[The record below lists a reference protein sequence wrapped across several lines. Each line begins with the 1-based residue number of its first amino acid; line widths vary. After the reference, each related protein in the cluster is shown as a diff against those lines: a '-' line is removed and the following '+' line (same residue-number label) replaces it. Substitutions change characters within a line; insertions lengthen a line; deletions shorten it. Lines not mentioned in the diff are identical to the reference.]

1 MAYTVD
7 YIPIKGLRKAH
18 LKQLAYYI
26 IRQED
31 WYYGN
36 RKQFEQRHKDLVRF
50 ADMLYDIANDN
61 DARVGE

>member
-1 MAYTVD
+1 MAYTIDSVS
-7 YIPIKGLRKAH
+7 IKGLRKTH

-26 IRQED
+26 TKQDD

-36 RKQFEQRHKDLVRF
+36 RKQFEQRHKDLLRF
-50 ADMLYDIANDN
+50 ADILYDIANDN